1 MQRNIQRP
9 IATSVTRPVLLNSGS
24 TILPPLPNG
33 SSTVVARGSNYFN
46 GTTDYY
52 AVTDAANLDY
62 ANADWAVCA
71 LVKITRLHAS
81 LTQHIFNHGNTG
93 AAQNARLYLAN
104 GVLTGIHR
112 NATASI
118 TATGATLTADNVN
131 GWFIV
136 GMRRNGTNLE
146 VFSAPV
152 GGTVTV
158 GTPVAINTPAAVT
171 PSGNFF
177 IGCRWDQAAN
187 NFLNNH
193 LSYLFKL
200 DGTLSNADIN
210 NLAAGQDIIT
220 NLAKSPSLY
229 AKFDTS
235 AATITDSGT
244 GANVIT
250 RFGTPQARGCYAFT
264 GLPVAINTSTHGV
277 DTVYARVFQRAAG
290 TTSKT
295 LTFTGTYTGSPAG
308 IEARVISSTGAQ
320 VVAWTR
326 ATTPTAGTWS
336 VTLPNVPQGGQ
347 YALEVRHT
355 NNVANIQRTQLPW
368 GVGIIFVSAGESLED
383 QRSVGAS
390 GTAGTDFTANSEMIS
405 AWQQSSGTYKS
416 LRDASPASVVVHS
429 LARLSL
435 ALGIPVAHY
444 NGATSGTTLLPN
456 SGNTWSV
463 AGAAVHTAFA
473 SALANAGGDAEAISV
488 RLGSNDSNNALQRTE
503 AEWAAQFP
511 TMVSL
516 LRVNFTRTAAQLP
529 VFASETARNDAI
541 SSANDNNFRAVR
553 NAQQATIPN
562 VTNCFTQGASH
573 SLTHDDDLHPSGSV
587 SGYWRFEKMFAQA
600 VLNYLDNVT
609 YSTGLRGAEPTGA
622 VINGST
628 IDISYTLNNGSTLQG
643 LTGATGLTGFIVYGA
658 AVSMTAVETTLTVSS
673 ITKSGTT
680 ATATTS
686 AAHGLSVGQ
695 PVFISGATGSYYN
708 GQKIVATTPT
718 ATTFTYTINT
728 LATASASGTL
738 RAAYATATATA
749 HGLATNDRIGV
760 FGATTNEYNMA
771 DAAVFVVDANTFR
784 YGVHQQAAT
793 PATGTITFRKH
804 IPITTTAIP
813 TATMVRLTP
822 SVTPVTGWLV
832 DYVGGQNPV
841 ITNMLYTNASVI
853 GDTAGVPARAW
864 TAAITL

>member
-1 MQRNIQRP
+1 MQRKIKRP
-9 IATSVTRPVLLNSGS
+9 ASTAVAKAIMPNKGT
-24 TILPPLPNG
+24 TILPPLPSG
-33 SSTVVARGSNYFN
+33 TSTVVARGSNYFN

-62 ANADWAVCA
+62 PNSDWAVCA

-93 AAQNARLYLAN
+93 GAHNTRIYLAN
-104 GVLTGIHR
+104 GLLTGVAR
-112 NATASI
+112 NGTAQTI
-118 TATGATLTADNVN
+118 ATGATLVSNNVN
-131 GWFIV
+131 GWYIV

-158 GTPVAINTPAAVT
+158 GTPVAIGSPSTIT

-177 IGCRWDQAAN
+177 IGCRYDQAIN
-187 NFLNNH
+187 SFLNNH

-220 NLAKSPSLY
+220 DLAKSPSLY

-235 AATITDSGT
+235 AATIADSGT

-250 RFGTPQARGCYAFT
+250 RVGAPQARGCYPFT
-264 GLPVAINTSTHGV
+264 GVPVAIDTSTHGV
-277 DTVYARVFQRAAG
+277 DTVYAKVFQRAAG

-295 LTFTGTYTGSPAG
+295 LTFTGTYTGSPSG
-308 IEARVISSTGAQ
+308 IEARVIDSAGAQ
-320 VVAWTR
+320 VIAWTR
-326 ATTPTAGTWS
+326 AATPTAGTWS
-336 VTLPNVPQGGQ
+336 VTLPSVPQGGQ

-368 GVGIIFVSAGESLED
+368 GVGIIILGAGESLED

-416 LRDASPASVVVHS
+416 LRDASPSSVVVHS
-429 LARLSL
+429 LTRLSI

-444 NGATSGTTLLPN
+444 NGATSGTTLLPT

-463 AGAAVHTAFA
+463 SGSTVHTAFA
-473 SALANAGGDAEAISV
+473 SALTNAGGDAEVISI
-488 RLGSNDSNNALQRTE
+488 RLGTNDSNNATPRTQ

-516 LRVNFTRTAAQLP
+516 LRANFSRTAAQLP
-529 VFASETARNDAI
+529 VFASETARNDAT
-541 SSANDNNFRAVR
+541 SSPNDNNFRAVR
-553 NAQQATIPN
+553 NAQQTTIPTI
-562 VTNCFTQGASH
+562 TNCFTQGASH

-600 VLNYLDNVT
+600 VLNYLDSAT
-609 YSTGLRGAEPTGA
+609 YTTGLRGAGPTGA

-628 IDISYTLNNGSTLQG
+628 IDISYTLNNGTTLQG
-643 LTGATGLTGFIVYGA
+643 LTGATGLTGFVVYGA
-658 AVSMTAVETTLTVSS
+658 AQSMTAVETTLTVNS

-708 GQKIVATTPT
+708 GQKIVASTPT
-718 ATTFTYTINT
+718 TTTFTYTIS
-728 LATASASGTL
+728 ASAAASATGTL
-738 RAAYATATATA
+738 RAAYATATSTA
-749 HGLATNDRIGV
+749 HGLATNNKIGV

-771 DAAVFVVDANTFR
+771 DATVFVVDANTFR
-784 YGVHQQAAT
+784 YGVHEQAAT

-804 IPITTTAIP
+804 ISITTTAIP

-864 TAAITL
+864 QGAITL